1 MERNLKKAREF
12 VTMLDY
18 LGRGLKEN
26 EKMEIFTVTALI
38 DSNGYTEEIIKNL
51 GDRNVINRIL
61 NEIGEKKGL
70 SLDYLKNS
78 NIFLSSKIKD
88 ETMYNIFSKVAEF
101 KIEDDWKYVFEEVVN
116 ILAERSLEYAQITPK
131 YLSELGVGLI
141 DPVGGSFV
149 DYSCGT
155 CSILGTA
162 REYVDKKGG
171 ELKIYGQD
179 INNEFAQLGKIRL
192 SMMGIDDVEIEVGNS
207 LVEPKFVED
216 GKLKKFDSVMM
227 NAPMS
232 MEWKNERVEVEADFY
247 NMFRYGKP
255 SVSSSELLFVSE
267 GIESLKEDG
276 KGVFVLSSGSLFRGG
291 SESEMRK
298 NLIRQDIIEAVISL
312 PSILKNARIPI
323 NILVINKNKDESLKN
338 KILLINAT
346 SMYKTERRQ
355 KVLTDEEINKIL
367 DIYRNKKE
375 IDQVSEII
383 NAGDIVDGN
392 ILPSSI
398 ITVREVENEKF
409 GKIKF
414 NKKELDNLK
423 KGKKLEDIAE
433 FYRGINITGKNVEEN
448 QDGDYKIIN
457 LSDVNDGKLDIDSLK
472 KYTLKNN
479 ARTEAYKVKAGDI
492 LISNRGVNIKVSTV
506 PEHEG
511 EILLS
516 QNFIGVRLKTDDN
529 AEYIKYFLESPLG
542 QFLLSDIQAGTNIPT
557 INQKDLRNVPVVLTE
572 IEKQNEIVENYKTVQ
587 KELEE
592 QKKEIEN
599 KTKEIELELYNDM
612 GIMSTFDIL

>member
-1 MERNLKKAREF
+1 M
-12 VTMLDY
+12 
-18 LGRGLKEN
+18 
-26 EKMEIFTVTALI
+26 
-38 DSNGYTEEIIKNL
+38 
-51 GDRNVINRIL
+51 
-61 NEIGEKKGL
+61 
-70 SLDYLKNS
+70 
-78 NIFLSSKIKD
+78 
-88 ETMYNIFSKVAEF
+88 
-101 KIEDDWKYVFEEVVN
+101 
-116 ILAERSLEYAQITPK
+116 
-131 YLSELGVGLI
+131 
-141 DPVGGSFV
+141 
-149 DYSCGT
+149 
-155 CSILGTA
+155 
-162 REYVDKKGG
+162 
-171 ELKIYGQD
+171 
-179 INNEFAQLGKIRL
+179 
-192 SMMGIDDVEIEVGNS
+192 
-207 LVEPKFVED
+207 
-216 GKLKKFDSVMM
+216 
-227 NAPMS
+227 
-232 MEWKNERVEVEADFY
+232 
-247 NMFRYGKP
+247 
-255 SVSSSELLFVSE
+255 
-267 GIESLKEDG
+267 
-276 KGVFVLSSGSLFRGG
+276 
-291 SESEMRK
+291 
-298 NLIRQDIIEAVISL
+298 
-312 PSILKNARIPI
+312 
-323 NILVINKNKDESLKN
+323 
-338 KILLINAT
+338 
-346 SMYKTERRQ
+346 
-355 KVLTDEEINKIL
+355 
-367 DIYRNKKE
+367 
-375 IDQVSEII
+375 
-383 NAGDIVDGN
+383 DIVDGN

-492 LISNRGVNIKVSTV
+492 LISNRGVNIKVCTV